1 MNTNDRPTMDE
12 LRGMPRFP
20 FEDFEA
26 NSPPMLVAKAWQ
38 STLKATMP
46 TDPTEDFY
54 VGVEWML
61 SLLYVLMSKGLHVS
75 IPMLADLG
83 IAIMKFKD
91 NEENPFE
98 DKLLFDSEIKT
109 VEQVYLNDLDRRIME
124 KLRELHRKAKEK
136 KEE

>member
-1 MNTNDRPTMDE
+1 MNTEDRPTMEE

-20 FEDFEA
+20 FEDFES

-38 STLKATMP
+38 TTLKATVP

-61 SLLYVLMSKGLHVS
+61 SLLYVLMSKGLHIS

-98 DKLLFDSEIKT
+98 DKLLFDSEYKPIT
-109 VEQVYLNDLDRRIME
+109 AVYNNLADRVLER
-124 KLRELHRKAKEK
+124 LREMIIKEK
-136 KEE
+136 ENKDE

>member
-1 MNTNDRPTMDE
+1 MNTNDRPTMEE
-12 LRGMPRFP
+12 LRGMLRFP

-38 STLKATMP
+38 TTLKATVP
-46 TDPTEDFY
+46 ADPTEDFY

-61 SLLYVLMSKGLHVS
+61 YLLYVLMSKGLHVS

-91 NEENPFE
+91 DEENPFG
-98 DKLLFDSEIKT
+98 DKLLFDSEYRPVT
-109 VEQVYLNDLDRRIME
+109 QVYNDLADRVLE
-124 KLRELHRKAKEK
+124 KLRDLQRKAKEK
-136 KEE
+136 KDE